1 MVVIRQGG
9 IRSIDWQQKWVEATV
24 KVFLSWSGERS
35 KKTAEALWTWLPDV
49 LQYVSPWLSSLD
61 ISAGR
66 RGVREITD
74 ELAEANFGI
83 ICATPENQSSNWIHF
98 EAGALAKQVNNGFVV
113 PFLIG
118 MRTTDLV
125 SPISQFQAVV
135 GDDRADVQK
144 LLSDINSASGELAL
158 PQERLNRSFQRSWPE
173 LESKMRG
180 IKGISLGVDPPA
192 AVKRSGADMTE
203 EILLLSRQFDQRL
216 ADLERNTLLGGEM
229 PRRPPQEIRRIS
241 EEKFIASSFAKIGW
255 EAVRSTWEEDRV
267 MIVVQ
272 RSERA
277 SQSISHDF
285 VDRLARSL
293 GREVVVLGET
303 ERWVIRSNDL
313 P

>member
-1 MVVIRQGG
+1 M
-9 IRSIDWQQKWVEATV
+9 

-98 EAGALAKQVNNGFVV
+98 EAGALAKQVDNGFVV

-173 LESKMRG
+173 FESKMRG
-180 IKGISLGVDPPA
+180 IKDISLGVDPPA

-216 ADLERNTLLGGEM
+216 ADLERNALLGREM

-267 MIVVQ
+267 LIIVQ

-303 ERWVIRSNDL
+303 ERWVLRSSDL

>member
-1 MVVIRQGG
+1 MIGCQR
-9 IRSIDWQQKWVEATV
+9 KWVEAAV

-98 EAGALAKQVNNGFVV
+98 EAGALAKQVDNGFVV

-173 LESKMRG
+173 FESKMRG
-180 IKGISLGVDPPA
+180 VKDISLGVGPPA

-216 ADLERNTLLGGEM
+216 ADLERNALLGREM

-267 MIVVQ
+267 LIIVQ
-272 RSERA
+272 RSDRA

-303 ERWVIRSNDL
+303 ERWVLRSNDL